1 MAPVIVD
8 RQGIGEPT
16 AGKNKP
22 LLPRQIG
29 DVLDAPERLGM
40 QAASQEARLEQPR
53 NLIRRD
59 RSIADAAG
67 RGLDLDERLEPKE
80 AARTCAHN
88 RHIDAA
94 AARLIENRAG
104 DGVRANR
111 QRRRIGR
118 NENARA
124 HCIFRW
130 APATS
135 ASRRSRSR
143 RPIGSPSMS
152 AAGERAQLPRQ

>member
-1 MAPVIVD
+1 
-8 RQGIGEPT
+8 
-16 AGKNKP
+16 
-22 LLPRQIG
+22 
-29 DVLDAPERLGM
+29 M

-59 RSIADAAG
+59 RAIADAAG

-80 AARTCAHN
+80 AARTSAHN
-88 RHIDAA
+88 RNIDAA

-118 NENARA
+118 ERKRARSLRLPLRA
-124 HCIFRW
+124 GDDRVEAVAVETADRF
-130 APATS
+130 AVE
-135 ASRRSRSR
+135 
-143 RPIGSPSMS
+143 S